1 MLAARKFLALP
12 SAERWLL
19 LRAVLMLPAVTLAL
33 KTIGLRRCH
42 LAMERLMPLRQ
53 SHAFSAG
60 AARQRG
66 RRTAWLVRVAATHGC
81 VRASCLAQSLSVAGL
96 LRRQRIPAT
105 LCIGVRKHQGQL
117 EAHAWIE
124 CQNEVLTDDAL
135 VSRRFAPFE
144 DIHRI
149 LGRRGAHTR

>member
-1 MLAARKFLALP
+1 MLAARKVLALP

-53 SHAFSAG
+53 SHEFSAG
-60 AARQRG
+60 TARQRG
-66 RRTAWLVRVAATHGC
+66 RRTAWLVRVAATHGF

-96 LRRQRIPAT
+96 LRRQRIPVT

-117 EAHAWIE
+117 QAHAWIE
-124 CQNEVLTDDAL
+124 YQNEVLTDDAQ
-135 VSRRFAPFE
+135 VRRRFAPFD

-149 LGRRGAHTR
+149 LERRGANIR